1 TSGSGVS
8 RSKAMAVDANGDETA
23 FTPELDSTVQAIS
36 AGSSGVFLG
45 GAFTLANLTPR
56 KRIAAFDLTTGEPT
70 DFNPVGVTSGII
82 YSAALSSDDS
92 TLYIGGSFSSVN
104 STARGDGAAL
114 STSDGSLQ
122 SWNPATNGIIY
133 DVKLNSDDS
142 IIYVAGTF
150 TTLDSGTGRAYAGS
164 FTTSDD
170 NLTSWN
176 PDLDDNVRDI
186 LLDGSTLYLGGDF
199 TDSGGTTRNR
209 VAAYDLSGGTPS
221 VPTSFNPNV
230 GGGDVYALGLRSGV
244 LYMGGNFAT
253 IGGTSRTSAGGAST
267 SDSSVDSWDP
277 Q

>member
-1 TSGSGVS
+1 
-8 RSKAMAVDANGDETA
+8 
-23 FTPELDSTVQAIS
+23 
-36 AGSSGVFLG
+36 
-45 GAFTLANLTPR
+45 
-56 KRIAAFDLTTGEPT
+56 
-70 DFNPVGVTSGII
+70 
-82 YSAALSSDDS
+82 
-92 TLYIGGSFSSVN
+92 
-104 STARGDGAAL
+104 DGAAL

-277 Q
+277 QLNNIINDINLDDNILYVSGSNSIGPDLFSGFDLTGDDPNTADTDFDPDPSGDGGTGYATRTFNSGEVIIGGSFIYVDGGNTSFYRQPYIAKFASGNASPNAPT